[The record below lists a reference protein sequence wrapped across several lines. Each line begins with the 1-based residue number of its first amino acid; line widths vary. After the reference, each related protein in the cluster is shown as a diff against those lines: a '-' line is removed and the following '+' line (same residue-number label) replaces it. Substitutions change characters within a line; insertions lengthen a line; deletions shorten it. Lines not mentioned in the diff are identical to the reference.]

1 MAQLVKPLMWGV
13 GTCIQNPSDC
23 HFPWYIWDPTD
34 EVEQEGFSR
43 QSVYPNWQAS
53 ASVRHPVWK
62 KKNRWEDWV
71 LYIRWTSVLQTYFH
85 IHTLH
90 ACRQRNFMKA
100 ECHTGAVWYMQ
111 LTPVSRQ
118 EESCI
123 TGSFKPNLWWG
134 LQRAIQWSWE
144 VASGL
149 KSHVNCLHRNQ
160 LTASWGKNFP
170 RSGHNNEPKHEE
182 ISFMS

>member
-1 MAQLVKPLMWGV
+1 MAQLVKPLMWSV

-34 EVEQEGFSR
+34 EVEQEGFSG

-62 KKNRWEDWV
+62 KNRWEDWV
-71 LYIRWTSVLQTYFH
+71 LDIRWTSVLQTYVHVSTVYTQVHLHTPTCETYFH

-90 ACRQRNFMKA
+90 AYIQRNFMKA
-100 ECHTGAVWYMQ
+100 ECHTGTVWNMQ

-123 TGSFKPNLWWG
+123 TGSFKPNLWVG
-134 LQRAIQWSWE
+134 AAMSHPMKLRGGQW
-144 VASGL
+144 
-149 KSHVNCLHRNQ
+149 
-160 LTASWGKNFP
+160 F
-170 RSGHNNEPKHEE
+170 E
-182 ISFMS
+182 ITCELPA